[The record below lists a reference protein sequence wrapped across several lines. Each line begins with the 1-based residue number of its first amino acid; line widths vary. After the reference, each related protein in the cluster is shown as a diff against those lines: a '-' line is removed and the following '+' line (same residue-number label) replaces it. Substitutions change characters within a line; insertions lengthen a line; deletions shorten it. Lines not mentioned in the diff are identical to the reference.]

1 MWTTAFD
8 AKVDKDMARLAPRDR
23 QRILRFLRER
33 VAPLANPRD
42 LGEALAGPLS
52 GFWKYRVGDY
62 RVIAKI
68 EDRQVTISSSG
79 SATGE
84 RSIAESL
91 ARLV

>member
-1 MWTTAFD
+1 MWTVDFD
-8 AKVDKDMARLAPRDR
+8 AKVDKEMARLAPKDR

-52 GFWKYRVGDY
+52 GYWKYRVGDY

-68 EDRQVTISSSG
+68 EDSQLIV
-79 SATGE
+79 
-84 RSIAESL
+84 
-91 ARLV
+91 LVVRIGNRRDVYR